1 MKILL
6 AVVLFTS
13 MTGFAQSLP
22 QGEANLSV
30 LLKNMKP
37 ILNEGEWVIHSVG
50 RINEFKLEDVYCSV
64 KEKEGITVV
73 IKKNVA
79 DGKSIKYSTV
89 FSWIT
94 LEVHSSL
101 EAVGLTAAFSTALA
115 KANISCNVIAG
126 FYHDH
131 IFVPKKDTQKAIEI
145 LTKLSESD

>member
-64 KEKEGITVV
+64 KEKEGITV